1 MTDHPVTDQPV
12 SEQPGAP
19 RLGPAARAGLRHWL
33 DRSTNWALGI
43 GIAALL
49 VLTMEPAYARA
60 RFAIEAVLWGCL
72 ALFIRQWLVR
82 LAAGRSTADRLRS
95 LASVDGVIDTLAAV
109 PVPLA
114 LACGVAPKSAWLF
127 GSLWLLKLV
136 PQMTGLRQLRRVMV
150 REAGPLASVLAI
162 FLLVLLV
169 ASTLAYLAE
178 RDDQPE
184 AFGSVPAALWWAVT
198 TLTTTGY
205 GDVVP
210 HTPLGR
216 LVASGVM
223 ICGVAIFGLWTGI
236 LANGFA
242 AEQRRQQFIKTWE
255 SVSRVPFFSQLGPA
269 TITDVTQMLRRL
281 DLPPRIT
288 LIRKGTPGDCMYFI
302 AAGEV
307 EVELPDKRIALGEGA
322 FFGEMAL
329 LGNNTR
335 SANVVT
341 RQLTT
346 LLVLDLVE
354 FRLLMARHPELASA
368 IDAEARRRQ
377 QENAGVPRAA
387 AD

>member
-1 MTDHPVTDQPV
+1 MLQ
-12 SEQPGAP
+12 
-19 RLGPAARAGLRHWL
+19 RWL
-33 DRSTNWALGI
+33 DRSTNLALGI

-49 VLTMEPAYARA
+49 VLTMEPAYARG
-60 RFAIEAVLWGCL
+60 RFVIEAVLWCCL
-72 ALFIRQWLVR
+72 AVFIRQWVGRLVSAR
-82 LAAGRSTADRLRS
+82 GTAERLRY
-95 LASVDGVIDTLAAV
+95 LTSVDGVIDTMAALAV
-109 PVPLA
+109 PIA
-114 LACGVAPKSAWLF
+114 LAVGIAPKSAWLF

-136 PQMTGLRQLRRVMV
+136 PQMTGLRLLRRVMV
-150 REAGPLASVLAI
+150 REAGPLVSVFAI

-178 RDDQPE
+178 RDEQPE

-210 HTPLGR
+210 HTPFGR

-242 AEQRRQQFIKTWE
+242 AEQRRQHFIKTWE
-255 SVSRVPFFSQLGPA
+255 YVSRVPFFSQLGPA

-302 AAGEV
+302 ASGAV
-307 EVELPDKRIALGEGA
+307 EVELPDKCVMLGEGA

-354 FRLLMARHPELASA
+354 FRLLMARHPELGAA

-377 QENAGVPRAA
+377 QENAAPSGAMGGES
-387 AD
+387 